1 MTEPTPQARAA
12 PMEHVFERLARLD
25 TVFDRLARLEESVA
39 NIKENMATRA
49 DIQEIKTLIAEKE
62 AVQVRWLLGIM
73 SAACVTLVVAM
84 IRTFM

>member
-1 MTEPTPQARAA
+1 MRSNCRRARKGA
-12 PMEHVFERLARLD
+12 
-25 TVFDRLARLEESVA
+25 LARLEESVA
-39 NIKENMATRA
+39 NIKENMATHA

-73 SAACVTLVVAM
+73 SAACVTLAVAV